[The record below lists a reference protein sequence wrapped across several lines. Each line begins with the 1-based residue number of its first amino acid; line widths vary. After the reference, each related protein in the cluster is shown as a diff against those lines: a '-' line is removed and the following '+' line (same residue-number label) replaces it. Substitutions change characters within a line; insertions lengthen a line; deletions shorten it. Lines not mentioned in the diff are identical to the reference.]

1 MRKVSDN
8 KVIYLHENGITIVA
22 KPGAKGAK
30 AGETYE
36 LNGKKYYV
44 AINKQDLKRLVDEDA
59 DMSKVVT
66 SKVTTMNNLFSYSN
80 FNQDISSW
88 DTSKVK

>member
-36 LNGKKYYV
+36 RPVLLEYTGRRSIYLRLGRS
-44 AINKQDLKRLVDEDA
+44 LKSV
-59 DMSKVVT
+59 
-66 SKVTTMNNLFSYSN
+66 
-80 FNQDISSW
+80 
-88 DTSKVK
+88 